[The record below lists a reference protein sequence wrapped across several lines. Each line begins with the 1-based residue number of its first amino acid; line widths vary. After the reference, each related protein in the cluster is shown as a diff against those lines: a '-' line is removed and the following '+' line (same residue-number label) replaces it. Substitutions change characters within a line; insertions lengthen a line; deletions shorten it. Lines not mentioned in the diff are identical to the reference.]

1 MALASKI
8 QDEEYFRIAL
18 GQGMYTSEL
27 PSNIPDGYSAMA
39 YNMVATGDSL
49 ENRIGIKRSS
59 VDWKVGEVAPG
70 SGLNQHIDRINTIYP
85 LFPTR
90 YDSAFPAFAWASSG
104 SIVPNGTVSLPPAL
118 NFVRCAGATAAGDGF
133 MSVTLPSV
141 CYGICQYKDTV
152 YFNMQNSG
160 VYKITN
166 FNWSADTITYS
177 SIPSSATGNFQG
189 LFTFKDRLWAYE
201 QATLFYTDIA
211 PINGLPETWA
221 FSVNSI
227 PFVGPNGAGRIRRV
241 IPLGNKLLVFTMA
254 GLFTLLVE
262 GPPASWILRILDSK
276 SMSTTNNCAF
286 ESKGIVYYINTAGVW
301 ATNGIYTTKISGVI
315 EDQFFLSKG
324 QRSHTIVPYEDG
336 LIVSIS
342 KLITATVDLYD
353 GPNCRILYT
362 KLDPVAWTEWNI
374 QTKSTTANAIGNYRV
389 CNIWSTSD
397 KISTYLNPEP
407 TVYALM
413 FVTDSTEASLQYTV
427 LQLLVFDGGVDQ
439 IVDRTN
445 VVRSAPVNIYLK
457 TKNMDGGNPY
467 NLKQNKRGL
476 LEIFTSD
483 AQHKFTTSWE
493 IDATTADANAVRK
506 TNTLDFT
513 VGNGSNLIQI
523 PAMFHYRRCGLIL
536 STDLQSA
543 NSQVKIKDM
552 AIVQNTERAEFEL
565 VR

>member
-1 MALASKI
+1 
-8 QDEEYFRIAL
+8 
-18 GQGMYTSEL
+18 
-27 PSNIPDGYSAMA
+27 
-39 YNMVATGDSL
+39 
-49 ENRIGIKRSS
+49 
-59 VDWKVGEVAPG
+59 
-70 SGLNQHIDRINTIYP
+70 
-85 LFPTR
+85 
-90 YDSAFPAFAWASSG
+90 
-104 SIVPNGTVSLPPAL
+104 
-118 NFVRCAGATAAGDGF
+118 
-133 MSVTLPSV
+133 
-141 CYGICQYKDTV
+141 
-152 YFNMQNSG
+152 
-160 VYKITN
+160 
-166 FNWSADTITYS
+166 
-177 SIPSSATGNFQG
+177 
-189 LFTFKDRLWAYE
+189 
-201 QATLFYTDIA
+201 
-211 PINGLPETWA
+211 
-221 FSVNSI
+221 
-227 PFVGPNGAGRIRRV
+227 
-241 IPLGNKLLVFTMA
+241 
-254 GLFTLLVE
+254 
-262 GPPASWILRILDSK
+262 
-276 SMSTTNNCAF
+276 
-286 ESKGIVYYINTAGVW
+286 
-301 ATNGIYTTKISGVI
+301 
-315 EDQFFLSKG
+315 
-324 QRSHTIVPYEDG
+324 
-336 LIVSIS
+336 
-342 KLITATVDLYD
+342 
-353 GPNCRILYT
+353 LYT